1 MTPIIAFACAFGFSF
16 MGSIPPGTLN
26 LTVLQLGLEGRTAV
40 ALRFA
45 LAAAIMEYP
54 YAWIAVTFEKMIL
67 SSEAIL
73 QNFQLI
79 SAIVLTVLGI
89 LNLMSVNKPS
99 KLTERFSQSG
109 FRRGLVLG
117 LLNPL
122 AIPYWIGT
130 TAFME
135 AQGWIALKSMVDIQ
149 SYLVGVVLG
158 AITLLTLVTY
168 LAKRLGQAL
177 QHNKRIRM
185 IPGIVLISLGL
196 YAFARMLF

>member
-1 MTPIIAFACAFGFSF
+1 
-16 MGSIPPGTLN
+16 
-26 LTVLQLGLEGRTAV
+26 
-40 ALRFA
+40 
-45 LAAAIMEYP
+45 MEYP

-79 SAIVLTVLGI
+79 SAVVLTVLGI

-135 AQGWIALKSMVDIQ
+135 AQGWINLKSMVDIQ

-158 AITLLTLVTY
+158 AITLLTVVTY
-168 LAKRLGQAL
+168 LARRLGQAL